1 MTPDQLNAELERTI
15 RSMRPGAV
23 FSYHDLLVFGHI
35 DGWHP
40 EDIERRQLASAVD
53 RFATR
58 VPKRYGSHDWTTW
71 VRQ

>member
-1 MTPDQLNAELERTI
+1 MNLGQKFADLEDAITRI
-15 RSMRPGAV
+15 
-23 FSYHDLLVFGHI
+23 YYDLR
-35 DGWHP
+35 
-40 EDIERRQLASAVD
+40 DIERRQLASAVD